1 MNATLKSQIASYA
14 SKYQSKNLPAKNKKQ
29 IPFELSS
36 EEQEI
41 LKEAETAWLR
51 YEKSQKG
58 QNELATVPNLDI
70 SAIQQKVQDVLNS
83 SEFVKLKQLISS
95 LDIPTSSFTFGF
107 NIQVEFIIGFT
118 ATIGLA
124 IGIGESKGVA
134 SSEFLTIGLTE
145 GIDEGGLAGVQFGIW
160 KNAPA
165 DLGGY
170 AWSTEADAGFLAEA
184 GVAVSYTASGGI
196 LGASITIGGGE
207 EDGVDEEESY
217 TFILGSQEGE
227 GDGYLRPAYQPRKGN
242 LLLIKSIYCSDASN
256 DDVGSDTDE
265 VYFTFQADGDTKYY
279 YPTYDRYSM
288 QKGDTWNC
296 GRSVWFDSY
305 VVVKIYDEDNNII
318 ASGDENLGN
327 FTINLSDLTGLT
339 AGQTKKF
346 NSTTDFSS
354 WDDTIGYSIEVE
366 LLAQDV

>member
-1 MNATLKSQIASYA
+1 MNTQLKSQIAPYA
-14 SKYQSKNLPAKNKKQ
+14 SIYQSKKLPVNKKKQ
-29 IPFELSS
+29 VKSELSS
-36 EEQEI
+36 QEKEI
-41 LKEAETAWLR
+41 LKEAETAWLK
-51 YEKSQKG
+51 YEKTDKAQV
-58 QNELATVPNLDI
+58 ELATVPNIDI
-70 SAIQQKVQDVLNS
+70 PTIQQKVQDILS
-83 SEFVKLKQLISS
+83 SSKFVKLKQLIDS

-107 NIQVEFIIGFT
+107 NVQVEFIIGFT
-118 ATIGLA
+118 ATIGMA

-184 GVAVSYTASGGI
+184 GVAVSYTATGGV
-196 LGASITIGGGE
+196 LGASITVGGGE

-217 TFILGSQEGE
+217 TFILGSQEGD
-227 GDGYLRPAYQPRKGN
+227 GDGYLRTAYQPRKSN
-242 LLLIKSIYCSDASN
+242 LLLIKSVYCSDASN

-265 VYFTFQADGDTKYY
+265 VYFTFQADGGSKYY
-279 YPTYDRYSM
+279 YPNYDRYSM
-288 QKGDTWNC
+288 QKGDTWDC
-296 GRSVWFDSY
+296 GRSVWFDNY
-305 VVVKIYDEDNNII
+305 VTVKIYDEDNNII
-318 ASGDENLGN
+318 ASGDEHLGN

-339 AGQTKKF
+339 AGQTKTF

-354 WDDTIGYSIEVE
+354 WDDTIGYSIKVE
-366 LLAQDV
+366 LLAHNV